1 MKNSAHDDIRLTISS
16 DDIPKFAT
24 LLATTRFGQ
33 QNDAINLVSLIDSLG
48 KANGIGEATIQ
59 NITIELVN
67 VKAEIKL
74 SFNMY
79 ALQDPGWLQLFE
91 SEEREFNTQDEI
103 SALCSAL
110 ASRQF
115 SLSFS
120 PQEFSGMSFSSLLEN
135 LDLFTIGRPSSLP
148 SVLSDLVK
156 LRMIELDSHSDEVK
170 LTSCGLDTLTAIKS
184 SHPKITSGDLSVLM
198 TCLQQQIESGKVDI
212 ENALAKLLS
221 TITVIEQPHMY
232 TQGMWHDID
241 ELYNHDED
249 DKVVQQKEGI
259 IKYSMEAQW

>member
-16 DDIPKFAT
+16 EDIPKFAT

-48 KANGIGEATIQ
+48 KANSIGDAMIQ

-67 VKAEIKL
+67 IKAEVKL
-74 SFNMY
+74 SFNMR
-79 ALQDPGWLQLFE
+79 ALQDPGWLRLFE
-91 SEEREFNTQDEI
+91 NEEREYNTQDEI

-110 ASRQF
+110 SSRHF
-115 SLSFS
+115 SLCFS

-148 SVLSDLVK
+148 SALSDLVK
-156 LRMIELDSHSDEVK
+156 LKMIELDSHSDEVK
-170 LTSCGLDTLTAIKS
+170 LTSCGLDTLTTIKS
-184 SHPKITSGDLSVLM
+184 AYPQIASGDLSVLM
-198 TCLQQQIESGKVDI
+198 ICLQQQIESGDVDV

-221 TITVIEQPHMY
+221 TINVIEQPHLH
-232 TQGMWHDID
+232 TQSMWHDID
-241 ELYNHDED
+241 DLYNHDE
-249 DKVVQQKEGI
+249 VVQHKEGI
-259 IKYSMEAQW
+259 IEYNMEGQR